1 MKKSLERFLQYTSRN
16 FFNCWLIL
24 GVDTLISG
32 LCTLSAFIGIY
43 YIVGIGWNIFQ
54 LLQVTAVSL
63 LSSIIGD
70 LLFNTYRNTIR
81 YSEIKDLWRI
91 TCSVLFK
98 TCCLAVYVFFILNG
112 DRLFGSQ
119 NLVFVISDG
128 MFTLIALIGFR
139 VIVIVTYDSLIGMV
153 RKTDTRVLILVP
165 MTRALP

>member
-32 LCTLSAFIGIY
+32 LCTLFVFIGIY
-43 YIVGIGWNIFQ
+43 YIVGIGWNVFQ

-98 TCCLAVYVFFILNG
+98 TCCLAVYVIFYIKRRPLI
-112 DRLFGSQ
+112 RQSEFGICH
-119 NLVFVISDG
+119 LRWYVH
-128 MFTLIALIGFR
+128 
-139 VIVIVTYDSLIGMV
+139 
-153 RKTDTRVLILVP
+153 TDCFDWF
-165 MTRALP
+165 

>member
-1 MKKSLERFLQYTSRN
+1 MAYP
-16 FFNCWLIL
+16 W
-24 GVDTLISG
+24 VDTLISG
-32 LCTLSAFIGIY
+32 LCTLFVFIGIY
-43 YIVGIGWNIFQ
+43 YIVGIGWNVFQ

-153 RKTDTRVLILVP
+153 RKTALVC
-165 MTRALP
+165 